1 MDSPSFPTGR
11 SAPDARAAEPATARP
26 AAPVQVAKGTAALA
40 VPAPGFD
47 IESLIT
53 EDDEPVDMLS
63 EKQQRL
69 LTGPLYS
76 FWAGPGGGRP
86 FLAAAN
92 VGVFPEPRNP
102 AIVPDVLL
110 SLDVQ
115 AHENSWDKKH
125 RSYFV
130 WEFGKAPDLVVEIVL
145 NQKGNEIGEKRM
157 RYARMGVGYYVVFD
171 PLRQMGDE
179 LRVFRLSG
187 GRYERQGGRLW
198 FPELGLG
205 MTLWEGEFEWV
216 RGRWLRWTDAQ
227 GELIPT
233 GKERAEQQ
241 QQRAEQEAT
250 ARQAAETRVQQEV
263 AARQTAETRVQQ
275 EAAARREAAAR
286 QAAEARVA
294 ELEALLGRRST

>member
-1 MDSPSFPTGR
+1 MDSPSFPAGR
-11 SAPDARAAEPATARP
+11 SAPDAQAAEPAAARP
-26 AAPVQVAKGTAALA
+26 APDLVTGLARSPAHRPARPLA

-102 AIVPDVLL
+102 AIVPDVFL

-115 AHENSWDKKH
+115 VNPDWWDTRH

-130 WEFGKAPDLVVEIVL
+130 WEFGKVPDLVVEVVS
-145 NQKGNEIGEKRM
+145 NQKGNEVGGKRL
-157 RYARMGVGYYVVFD
+157 RYARMGVGYYVIQDLFHRVMRD
-171 PLRQMGDE
+171 D
-179 LRVFRLSG
+179 LRVYRLSG
-187 GRYERQGGRLW
+187 RRYVRQGRPW

-205 MTLWEGEFEWV
+205 MTLWEGLFEGV
-216 RGRWLRWTDAQ
+216 RSRWLRWTDAH

-233 GKERAEQQ
+233 GKEAAERERR
-241 QQRAEQEAT
+241 RAEQE
-250 ARQAAETRVQQEV
+250 
-263 AARQTAETRVQQ
+263 
-275 EAAARREAAAR
+275 RRRADR
-286 QAAEARVA
+286 
-294 ELEALLGRRST
+294 LEALLRRSGIDPDPEQE